1 MRCQIKIQSTRLM
14 SSVKKQGISLKKVTS
29 GKEKKFFVTS
39 FFAGT
44 VEELHSLHSMLLDN
58 RGAAA
63 LAETEVSGQID
74 RIKSN
79 KLLGPD
85 GDYSRFL
92 QECKNEAAELTHFLE
107 SASELEDWKVRN
119 LHIINKNARIDLRI
133 AVQWPLFQKQ

>member
-1 MRCQIKIQSTRLM
+1 M
-14 SSVKKQGISLKKVTS
+14 KKQGIGLKNVTS
-29 GKEKKFFVTS
+29 GKERNFFVAS

-44 VEELHSLHSMLLDN
+44 VEELHSPHSMLLDN

-63 LAETEVSGQID
+63 LAEIEVSGQID

-92 QECKNEAAELTHFLE
+92 QECKNEVAELTHFLE
-107 SASELEDWKVRN
+107 SATELEGWEVRN
-119 LHIINKNARIDLRI
+119 LHIFNKNARADLRI
-133 AVQWPLFQKQ
+133 AVQWPLFQ